1 MCPALARPDSPWPQ
15 AGPSDDEGDLM
26 PLQLLVFL
34 SVLLWGT
41 TPLFEK
47 LALRG
52 ASPLIVLLVRTA
64 FIATCV
70 AGVAAATG
78 QLGQA
83 LRMDARTLLFTLLSG
98 LTGGVLGLTVYLYAL
113 RSGQASVVV
122 PLTSTYPLVTVVLS
136 VLVLGE
142 PVTATKALGAALI
155 VAGVMLL
162 A

>member
-1 MCPALARPDSPWPQ
+1 
-15 AGPSDDEGDLM
+15 M
-26 PLQLLVFL
+26 PLLLLVFF

-41 TPLFEK
+41 TPMFEK

-52 ASPLIVLLVRTA
+52 ASPLVVLLVRTA
-64 FIATCV
+64 FIATCM

-78 QLGQA
+78 QLGHV
-83 LRMDARTLLFTLLSG
+83 LRLDARTLLFTLLSG

-142 PVTATKALGAALI
+142 PVTASKALGAALI

-162 A
+162 T

>member
-1 MCPALARPDSPWPQ
+1 
-15 AGPSDDEGDLM
+15 M
-26 PLQLLVFL
+26 PLLLLLFL

-52 ASPLIVLLVRTA
+52 ASPLAVLLVRTA
-64 FIATCV
+64 FIATSV

-78 QLGQA
+78 QLGQV

-98 LTGGVLGLTVYLYAL
+98 LTGGVLGLTVYFYAL
-113 RSGQASVVV
+113 QRGQASVVV

-142 PVTATKALGAALI
+142 RVTATNALGAAFI

-162 A
+162 T